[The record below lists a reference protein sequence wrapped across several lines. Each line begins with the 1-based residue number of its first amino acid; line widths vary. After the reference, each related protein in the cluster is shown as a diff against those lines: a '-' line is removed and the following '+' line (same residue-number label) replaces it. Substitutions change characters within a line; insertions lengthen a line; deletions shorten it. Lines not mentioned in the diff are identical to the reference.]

1 MSIRDEEELDGCG
14 CVYVWACVCER
25 EGERGRA
32 SGTEKE
38 SERERE
44 RVWTWMGVQ
53 GACLRETCMYVG
65 QSSFRVLRFHV
76 TSTPLSPLQRQPLP
90 GLHGL
95 QM

>member
-1 MSIRDEEELDGCG
+1 VCAWVGVGVYI
-14 CVYVWACVCER
+14 YVWACVCER
-25 EGERGRA
+25 EGERGKA

-44 RVWTWMGVQ
+44 RVRTWMGVQ

-76 TSTPLSPLQRQPLP
+76 TSTPLSPLRRQPLP